1 MVIFIVPAY
10 NEEANIGR
18 LLTGMQAKLEA
29 IRCPARVIIVDDAS
43 QDRTG
48 EIAQSFAPRLSVEV
62 VRNPVNRGVAEAFRA
77 GFRRALEIAG
87 PEDVIV
93 TKEAD
98 NTSDL
103 SVLEAMLA
111 RTAEGYDFVL
121 ASCFAPQGKVVN
133 STMDRHVLSWAAN
146 WLLRT
151 FFPIPGIHTY
161 SSFYR
166 AYRAET
172 LRRAF
177 EVYEGKLLECQ
188 GFGCMVEMLVKMRRL
203 PVRMVEVPMVLQC
216 DLRRG
221 PSKMRRL
228 RTIQEYLHLIRR
240 EAFRSRLDPER
251 VRRVFERPPEAPV
264 VSLSEAR

>member
-1 MVIFIVPAY
+1 MVIFVIPAY
-10 NEEANIGR
+10 NEEANIAR
-18 LLTGMQAKLEA
+18 LLEGMCTKLKA
-29 IRCPARVIIVDDAS
+29 LSYPAHIVIVDDAS
-43 QDRTG
+43 KDRTG
-48 EIAQSFAPRLSVEV
+48 EIARSFAPRLSIDV
-62 VRNPVNRGVAEAFRA
+62 VRNLVNCGVAEAFRA
-77 GFRRALEIAG
+77 GFARALEIAG
-87 PEDVIV
+87 PDDVIV

-103 SVLEAMLA
+103 SVLETMLQ
-111 RTAEGYDFVL
+111 RVTEGYDLVL

-133 STMDRHVLSWAAN
+133 STMDRHVLSWTAN

-151 FFPIPGIHTY
+151 FFPIPGVHTY

-166 AYRAET
+166 AYRARM
-172 LRRAF
+172 LRSAF
-177 EVYEGKLLECQ
+177 EVYDGRLLECQ
-188 GFGCMVEMLVKMRRL
+188 GFGCMVEMLVKLRRL

-240 EAFRSRLDPER
+240 EAFRSTLNQER
-251 VRRVFERPPEAPV
+251 VRRAFKRPLEKPV
-264 VSLSEAR
+264 HTLSEAG